1 MLFDVFAGSR
11 ADAPALIHDQTGKVV
26 LDDKACDSNSLRAT
40 IANMEAE
47 AVISSNRSRNIIIP
61 QDPSSTSSAITSKGA
76 SIAEA
81 LPTVSPRY

>member
-47 AVISSNRSRNIIIP
+47 AVISSNRSRNIVIP
-61 QDPSSTSSAITSKGA
+61 PVIYKQRNHI
-76 SIAEA
+76 E
-81 LPTVSPRY
+81 RCFNR